1 MPAVLLDG
9 LRMTNTTQ
17 SYIDAMH
24 AILSHRG
31 WITCSKYML
40 TGMTVAGFRFTV
52 QRSLQAESTTAY
64 NWMAENFIAADFIGI
79 AASQGAGINFEST
92 FPLYQKQAVGMIKE
106 SIDNGIGVV
115 VWKDRFVVVAGYDDD
130 KQVLYYSDGEGDEQ
144 GIHDGLK
151 SLAYLDFGRNE
162 TPYWYYQYFEN
173 KIELDEIEI
182 YRESLIQAIYKWETH
197 DPMLPEGEYACGRFA
212 YDAIISVIQTGDYIA
227 NDGASVIGYYAGA
240 KRDISLYIRELS
252 QMWPEIVQAAE
263 EYSRVAAI
271 FAEVACLLVEWR
283 PEISDIALDSQP
295 QVTLL
300 VALVQEAKEREANA
314 IEKLRWWMR
323 ESLDNR
329 FHDIGLR

>member
-9 LRMTNTTQ
+9 LRMTNETQ

-31 WITCSKYML
+31 WVTCSKPKLM
-40 TGMTVAGFRFTV
+40 GKTVAGFRFTV
-52 QRSLQAESTTAY
+52 HRSLQADSSTVY
-64 NWMAENFIAADFIGI
+64 NWMAENFLAADFIGI
-79 AASQGAGINFEST
+79 AASQAAGYHFEST
-92 FPLYQKQAVGMIKE
+92 FPLYQKQAVEMIKK
-106 SIDNGIGVV
+106 SIDNGIGAVI
-115 VWKDRFVVVAGYDDD
+115 WKDKFVVVAGYDDD

-144 GIHDGLK
+144 ESYVGLK
-151 SLAYLDFGRNE
+151 RLAYHDFGRNE

-197 DPMLPEGEYACGRFA
+197 DPMLPEGEYACGRLA
-212 YDAIISVIQTGDYIA
+212 YDAIISAIQTSDYIA
-227 NDGASVIGYYAGA
+227 KDGAFVIGYYAGV
-240 KRDISLYIRELS
+240 KRDISLYIKELS

-271 FAEVACLLVEWR
+271 LAEVACLLVKCRQENC
-283 PEISDIALDSQP
+283 DIALDSQP

-300 VALVQEAKEREANA
+300 VALVQEAREREANA
-314 IEKLRWWMR
+314 IETLRWWMR
-323 ESLDNR
+323 ESLSNR
-329 FHDIGLR
+329 FHEIGLM